1 MRRPLFAFAFL
12 FLLPAA
18 LAHETG
24 EERLVLPPGLQQIQ
38 NYQNDL
44 ALSVNFL
51 LAFLAGIIG
60 FLSPCAFAVFPAFF
74 AFLFKERKRGVFLTI
89 AFALGILLSFVMMGV
104 VAGLIGSFFNQVKRE
119 FAYVSGILLIVFG
132 LMLALNK
139 GFSFLTFRMDHPR
152 KGHTFLSMALLG
164 FFFAW
169 GWTPCVGPILS
180 GILVLAANSGTAFTG
195 ALLLGAYAMGVS
207 VPLLLVAFLADRFDF
222 ARFVQGRHLSFKLFG
237 RKIHTHI
244 YNLVG
249 GLVLIALGALILVFS
264 GTQEIE
270 QFFVFYTPWGME
282 LMYGLNDAV
291 LALSPLKSTLAN
303 IIGAI
308 VLFALIA
315 WAVRALRKR
324 DAAAK
329 FK

>member
-1 MRRPLFAFAFL
+1 MRYLLFAIAL
-12 FLLPAA
+12 LALLPAA

-24 EERLVLPPGLQQIQ
+24 EQHLELPPGVQQIQ
-38 NYQNDL
+38 QYQNDL

-60 FLSPCAFAVFPAFF
+60 FLSPCGFAVFPAFF
-74 AFLFKERKRGVFLTI
+74 AFLFKERRRGVFLTI
-89 AFALGILLSFVMMGV
+89 AFALGMLVSFVLMGV

-139 GFSFLTFRMDHPR
+139 GFSFLTFRMDHPK
-152 KGHTFLSMALLG
+152 KGRTFLSMALLG

-180 GILVLAANSGTAFTG
+180 GILVLAANSGTALTG
-195 ALLLGAYAMGVS
+195 ALLLGAYAIGVS

-222 ARFVQGRHLSFKLFG
+222 ARFVQGKHLAFKLFG
-237 RKIHTHI
+237 KEIHTHI

-249 GLVLIALGALILVFS
+249 GIVLIALGTIILVFR

-270 QFFVFYTPWGME
+270 QFFVVYTPWGME
-282 LMYGLNDAV
+282 LMYEVNDAV

-308 VLFALIA
+308 VLLALIV